1 MIELVLPPIPQYNEI
16 IMEVHC
22 AVGGKES
29 MLFAREIYT
38 MYRNLAYHRGWEFN
52 EVDVISEEKGL
63 LGNNIIQSK
72 NTNFYCIGG
81 AVALLHVSEI
91 FT

>member
-16 IMEVHC
+16 IMEIHC

-63 LGNNIIQSK
+63 IGNNI
-72 NTNFYCIGG
+72 T
-81 AVALLHVSEI
+81 VVSPKTQFFFEKL
-91 FT
+91 

>member
-16 IMEVHC
+16 IMEIHC

-63 LGNNIIQSK
+63 LGNNISQSK
-72 NTNFYCIGG
+72 NTNFYCIGR

>member
-16 IMEVHC
+16 IMEIHC

-52 EVDVISEEKGL
+52 EVDVISEEKGNCL
-63 LGNNIIQSK
+63 LGNNISQSK
-72 NTNFYCIGG
+72 KTQ
-81 AVALLHVSEI
+81 I
-91 FT
+91 FIVFEEL